1 MLFWVLRQKFAF
13 LFRNKY
19 SSFLVFFVMQPDATE
34 ICILFLEYSSIFC
47 FFVMQCDVVRSSREC
62 CALCSQC
69 EGHLSILQFKWMSTQ
84 IALHRHRES
93 GRGCMVCING
103 LQRCLQEER
112 VQIGGIGSWL
122 PSSCLPSTSPGF
134 QAEDPD
140 GTVLGHLMTIIFL
153 KDGAES
159 TVCSYSTLPIT
170 INNIKINNKK
180 DVQQ

>member
-1 MLFWVLRQKFAF
+1 MNSKKKMQQKFAKKFCRKVLNF
-13 LFRNKY
+13 LEFQSWWIPKKFQKNAF
-19 SSFLVFFVMQPDATE
+19 SGFAAEV
-34 ICILFLEYSSIFC
+34 CILVLKCSSILC
-47 FFVMQCDVVRSSREC
+47 RHLKCREC
-62 CALCSQC
+62 CAHCSQC

-93 GRGCMVCING
+93 GRGYMVCING

-140 GTVLGHLMTIIFL
+140 GTALGHLMTIIFL
-153 KDGAES
+153 KDGAS
-159 TVCSYSTLPIT
+159 GAQRCPLC
-170 INNIKINNKK
+170 
-180 DVQQ
+180 